1 MRIIVIA
8 GAVALLGVLLVAFY
22 LRARPAV
29 AEPESAAGDP
39 AEASAALRASLLNGS
54 ASEFSIEPISS
65 IWGVLM
71 ETGYP
76 EAAATVVSLADG
88 SASIYFSSG
97 GGTIGGGSHDTV
109 AAASRRVVILSKSHL
124 SSMAKTS
131 QYPLRKPGHVKFYVL
146 TTNGVFTTEEVEET
160 LGAGDHS
167 LSPLFYASHDVITA
181 LRQAREAGEEAAGRA
196 IARREQPYNKAMKS
210 DVE

>member
-131 QYPLRKPGHVKFYVL
+131 QYPP
-146 TTNGVFTTEEVEET
+146 T
-160 LGAGDHS
+160 
-167 LSPLFYASHDVITA
+167 
-181 LRQAREAGEEAAGRA
+181 QARPCQVLRPHDERGLYYGGGGRDSGRGRPFSVAAVLRLT
-196 IARREQPYNKAMKS
+196 RRHYRPPSSTRSRGIVGGQGYSSSRTA
-210 DVE
+210 V